1 MDEKLRMHQM
11 KVSSRSNYPING
23 IKMREREIIAQRNEE
38 KEAERIRIEE
48 KKRQQEENEWK
59 QAKSQGQIVTDAKKI
74 KKLEAKEIKQKKR
87 AARRK
92 SKMKG
97 PSKLK

>member
-1 MDEKLRMHQM
+1 M
-11 KVSSRSNYPING
+11 K
-23 IKMREREIIAQRNEE
+23 EREIIAQRNEE

-59 QAKSQGQIVTDAKKI
+59 QAKSQGQVVTDAKKI
-74 KKLEAKEIKQKKR
+74 KKLEAKEIRQKKR

-97 PSKLK
+97 PSKLN